1 MAARRHHAGPWL
13 GKGSVLPHHFTSLG
27 IERPNDA
34 VSGIVGHVDIR
45 HAAYVAVSGRV
56 LWFALDVETFVLPY
70 RKVEPTGQ
78 RTIGRRIPVG
88 GALHARPDHVA
99 LHSGSGIG
107 QAYGPPFSV
116 DLL

>member
-70 RKVEPTGQ
+70 RKVEQTGQ
-78 RTIGRRIPVG
+78 GTIGRRITVG

-99 LHSGSGIG
+99 FSRVGGVAKDSC
-107 QAYGPPFSV
+107 APF
-116 DLL
+116 